1 MNTATPPKPQRWS
14 WRQAKHRLAHSIKLR
29 LVLVFLLL
37 AAAMTFVF
45 ITGAQ
50 KAFSLGW
57 REAARPLLMDYVNR
71 LTADISPD
79 AHSPPNVERAQ
90 AITQRLPLTIDI
102 AGPQVNWQSHPGH
115 KRAGWQRDGATPD
128 NAPSRHNN
136 WGGSKDW
143 PTLLTRT
150 TADGHT
156 IEFGINEEVF
166 ERRPRLVGYALAA
179 LLVLTLLAWWYVRRL
194 LKPLDAIGEGARRFG
209 AGDFSQ
215 PIPQRCLHGP
225 DELGEL
231 AATLNTMGEDIRQM
245 LDAKR
250 ALLLAISH
258 ELRSPLTRA
267 RLNTELLPEHG
278 RHRPPA
284 RRPAARPAGN
294 GQPHHRP
301 AGKRTA
307 GRQARSTAM
316 RAGGSGGTGARG
328 AGRPANPPCG
338 CSRRAAARRPV
349 AAHPGA
355 GPDTHAPAAAQ
366 PAGQRLAP
374 QHRRAATARA
384 APAGHRA
391 STVHP
396 ASS

>member
-1 MNTATPPKPQRWS
+1 MNTATPPKSQRWS

-79 AHSPPNVERAQ
+79 AHLPPSVERAH
-90 AITQRLPLTIDI
+90 AITLRLPLTIDI

-115 KRAGWQRDGATPD
+115 KRAGWQRDGAAPD
-128 NAPSRHNN
+128 NEPNRRDN
-136 WGGSKDW
+136 WGSGKDW

-231 AATLNTMGEDIRQM
+231 AATINTMGDDIRQM

-267 RLNTELLPEHG
+267 RLNTELLPETADTA
-278 RHRPPA
+278 PPA

-301 AGKRTA
+301 AGKRAA
-307 GRQARSTAM
+307 GRQARRAAM
-316 RAGGSGGTGARG
+316 RAGRPGGSGTRR
-328 AGRPANPPCG
+328 AGRPANPPCRCG
-338 CSRRAAARRPV
+338 
-349 AAHPGA
+349 
-355 GPDTHAPAAAQ
+355 
-366 PAGQRLAP
+366 
-374 QHRRAATARA
+374 
-384 APAGHRA
+384 
-391 STVHP
+391 
-396 ASS
+396 